1 MFYIKIAD
9 SLITRN
15 FGCDIHYDSKID
27 VEMKLVNW
35 FSLSY
40 FEYIGRL
47 NKTRFINR
55 AYEDLDYCVCCEETK
70 RSLLQPIHINRKLSQ
85 WDPNNSLVLCKEHA
99 QLYFDGFF
107 RFNKKGKIIIFKEHP
122 LLDKRMH
129 LSNSILKLKSH
140 FLYEEE

>member
-1 MFYIKIAD
+1 
-9 SLITRN
+9 
-15 FGCDIHYDSKID
+15 
-27 VEMKLVNW
+27 MKLVNW